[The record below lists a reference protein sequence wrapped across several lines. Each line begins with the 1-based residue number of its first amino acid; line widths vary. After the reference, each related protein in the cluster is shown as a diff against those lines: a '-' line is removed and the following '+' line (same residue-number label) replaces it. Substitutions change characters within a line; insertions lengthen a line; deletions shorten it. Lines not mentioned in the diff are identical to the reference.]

1 VVEVI
6 MAFVEGRPIAPA
18 KRSRTPPEPDLTG
31 RELEVLRLIA
41 SGSTNEQIAGRLD
54 IVVKTVER
62 HVTNVY
68 RKLGAG
74 GRADATRA
82 AVAMDLV

>member
-1 VVEVI
+1 
-6 MAFVEGRPIAPA
+6 M
-18 KRSRTPPEPDLTG
+18 
-31 RELEVLRLIA
+31 LRLIA

-54 IVVKTVER
+54 IAVKTVER